1 MSGNRVSAYQAAEVL
16 DVTVDAIR
24 KRISR
29 GTIPRERDEDG
40 RVWVILDTDQDATSK
55 VQDTDQPQSD
65 ATALISEMRE
75 RIASLERQLEQER
88 QANSEHRRL
97 LAAALERI
105 PPQLEAPSEAR
116 ESDVS
121 PGPAGELGEVWEE
134 LGTERARREMAES
147 TLREGMAEEQ
157 RRREEAERERD
168 DLRRELFALR
178 KARESPQ
185 TVDRKS
191 T

>member
-16 DVTVDAIR
+16 GVTVDAIR

-55 VQDTDQPQSD
+55 VQDTGQPQYD

-105 PPQLEAPSEAR
+105 PPQLEAPGEAEPR
-116 ESDVS
+116 KSPETAEQEPERAEPHPEA
-121 PGPAGELGEVWEE
+121 PGPQEG
-134 LGTERARREMAES
+134 ARRPWW
-147 TLREGMAEEQ
+147 
-157 RRREEAERERD
+157 RRV
-168 DLRRELFALR
+168 FGG
-178 KARESPQ
+178 
-185 TVDRKS
+185 
-191 T
+191 